1 MQICSGFSCPRGDL
15 IYRYFEYANLGGFV
29 NLIGSRHS
37 LASIFLVFAL
47 LIVYP
52 ELFPRPGGTDPI
64 PTEIPG
70 HNALLMGADWYPEQ
84 WPETRWDTDLSM
96 MEAAHLNVVRIAEF
110 AWSRMEPSEG
120 KYDFDWLQRVI
131 RLTEKHHI
139 SVVLG
144 TPTATPPA
152 WLTQKYPDTL
162 RVEPDGQR
170 VAHGNRAQ
178 GSVTS
183 VRYLEFCKRITE
195 EMGKR
200 FGHDPNVV
208 GWQIDNEYG
217 YAQMSYN
224 DDAQR
229 QFQDWLKEKY
239 KTIESLNEH
248 WTTTYWSQTYD
259 NWSEIPI
266 PVGGHNPGL
275 MLEWKRFVTYAW
287 ARYQQNQ
294 IDVLRSYVEPRQFIT
309 GNFMGYHFDGF
320 DHFVV
325 AKPLTFVAWDD
336 YVGAGHLD
344 PAANGISH
352 DLMRGLKRDNIWI
365 IETQPG
371 SVNWSTLNNSLD
383 KGEVRAMAWHDIA
396 HGADEVGYW
405 QWRSALNGQ
414 EELHGTLL
422 GPDGEPVP
430 LLAEVAQTAKEFVDV
445 QVAFRGT
452 RVVSEV
458 AILNDYESRWAIN
471 WQKHTEKYDQFAI
484 LKSYYAALRKISQ
497 SMDIVSPDVSL
508 DQYKLVVA
516 PDLYFIPKE
525 RAAHLAEYVK
535 NGGHLVLGPRSGM
548 KDEFNALLPIRQPGY
563 LADVLGARVEQ
574 YYAMENP
581 VQTSGSLG
589 EGNASVWA
597 ELLKTTSSDTEVL
610 LRYGTGNGWLDGQPC
625 IVTRR
630 YGRGRI
636 TYIGAVLDDKL
647 VTAAAEWMARSSEI
661 TPVFGT
667 VADGVEVG
675 RRVGPDGAVFVL
687 INFTAHDQ
695 RVALPRAMKSLLD
708 QQDVSQ
714 LELPRGG
721 VAVLQDVK
729 KH

>member
-1 MQICSGFSCPRGDL
+1 V
-15 IYRYFEYANLGGFV
+15 YR
-29 NLIGSRHS
+29 IGSRLNLTLFFLPLILLVTYS
-37 LASIFLVFAL
+37 AIFA
-47 LIVYP
+47 
-52 ELFPRPGGTDPI
+52 RPTATDSI
-64 PTEIPG
+64 PTQLSG
-70 HNALLMGADWYPEQ
+70 HNALLMGTDWYPEQ
-84 WPETRWDTDLSM
+84 WPEARWETDLSM
-96 MEAAHLNVVRIAEF
+96 MEAAHLKVIRIAEF

-120 KYDFDWLQRVI
+120 KFDFDWLERAI
-131 RLTEKHHI
+131 RLAEKHHV

-144 TPTATPPA
+144 TPTAAPPA
-152 WLTQKYPDTL
+152 WLTQKYPETL

-170 VAHGNRAQ
+170 ATHGNRAQ

-183 VRYLEFCKRITE
+183 LKYLAFCRRIAE

-224 DDAQR
+224 EEGRR
-229 QFQDWLKEKY
+229 QFQDWLKQKY
-239 KTIESLNEH
+239 KTLDALNEH
-248 WTTTYWSQTYD
+248 WTTAYWSQTYD
-259 NWSEIPI
+259 NWGEIPI
-266 PVGGHNPGL
+266 PVGPHNPGL
-275 MLEWKRFVTYAW
+275 MLDWKRFGTYAW

-294 IDVLRSYVEPRQFIT
+294 IDVLRAHSEPRQFIT

-325 AKPLTFVAWDD
+325 AKPLTFIAWDD
-336 YVGAGHLD
+336 YVGSGHLD

-371 SVNWSTLNNSLD
+371 SVNWSKLNNSLN
-383 KGEVRAMAWHDIA
+383 KGEVRAMAWHDVA

-414 EELHGTLL
+414 EELHGTLV

-430 LLAEVAQTAKEFVDV
+430 LLAEVAQTAKEFSDI
-445 QVAFRGT
+445 QAAFRGT

-458 AILNDYESRWAIN
+458 AMLSDYDSRWAID
-471 WQKHTEKYDQFAI
+471 WQKHTEKYDPFAI

-516 PDLYFIPKE
+516 PDLYLIPKE

-563 LADVLGARVEQ
+563 LADALGAHVEQ
-574 YYAMENP
+574 FYALEDQVP
-581 VQTSGSLG
+581 ATGSLG
-589 EGNASVWA
+589 DGSASVWA
-597 ELLKTTSSDTEVL
+597 EFLKTTAPDAEVL
-610 LRYGTGNGWLDGQPC
+610 LRYGPSNGWLDGQPC

-630 YGRGRI
+630 YGKGRI
-636 TYIGAVLDDKL
+636 TYIGAVLDEKL
-647 VTAAAEWMARSSEI
+647 VNAAAEWMAKTSAI
-661 TPVFGT
+661 TPAFGT
-667 VADGVEVG
+667 VADTIEAS
-675 RRVGPDGAVFVL
+675 RRMGLDVTVFIL
-687 INFTAHDQ
+687 INFGAQDQ
-695 RVALPRAMKSLLD
+695 RVASLA
-708 QQDVSQ
+708 
-714 LELPRGG
+714 R
-721 VAVLQDVK
+721 
-729 KH
+729 